1 MAATAS
7 IPRFQLDVGGH
18 PGADAAGGIVDAD
31 FYAEDLVD
39 AFFAGLHVAGQKFGL
54 LVDLP
59 DDTVENLIGEGIDVD
74 FGFLAELDTADHG
87 FRDVDADVNLVAFE
101 QCGDGRI
108 GRNEVARTHVQDL
121 HGRGGRGGDLALAE
135 ASFVVSVGSFREFD
149 IFAAVAALEFF
160 ESCLRLVV
168 TRQSG
173 SDFFGTVAAFQFVKL
188 VQGILLLREGDLP
201 VGFSGVAL
209 LFGNEILP
217 CQGVVAV
224 EVEMRAYFVGFGAVK
239 VGLRHGDVFLA
250 IAVLFQLVIGFGLSG
265 GGAGFGN
272 FLGAIT
278 AQGFLG
284 IGAGLLEGRLQF
296 FVVEGDENLPRLNRI
311 AFANENFINAAA
323 DFGAHSN
330 VARLDGAGA
339 LQAGV
344 APEPSG
350 VERGRRHGGCD
361 DENNQDALA
370 VHETTLLGQ
379 KTVLAV

>member
-18 PGADAAGGIVDAD
+18 PGADAAGRIVDAD
-31 FYAEDLVD
+31 FYAEDLMD
-39 AFFAGLHVAGQKFGL
+39 ALFAGLHVARQKFGL
-54 LVDLP
+54 LVDLFHY
-59 DDTVENLIGEGIDVD
+59 TIENLVGERIDAD
-74 FGFLAELDTADHG
+74 FGFLAELDAADHS
-87 FRDVDADVNLVAFE
+87 FRNVNAEVNLIAFE

-108 GRNEVARTHVQDL
+108 RRNEVARAHVQNL
-121 HGRGGRGGDLALAE
+121 HGRGGRGRDLALAE
-135 ASFVVSVGSFREFD
+135 ASFVVSVGSFREID

-239 VGLRHGDVFLA
+239 VGL
-250 IAVLFQLVIGFGLSG
+250 SG

-296 FVVEGDENLPRLNRI
+296 LVVEGDENLPRLNRI

-323 DFGAHSN
+323 DFGAHAN

-344 APEPSG
+344 APEPPG
-350 VERGRRHGGCD
+350 VKCGRRHGGCD

-370 VHETTLLGQ
+370 VHETTLLVLN
-379 KTVLAV
+379 TVLAV

>member
-1 MAATAS
+1 MAASAS

-18 PGADAAGGIVDAD
+18 ASADAAGGIIDAD
-31 FYAEDLVD
+31 FYAENLMD
-39 AFFAGLHVAGQKFGL
+39 ALFAGLHVARQKFGL
-54 LVDLP
+54 LVDLFHY
-59 DDTVENLIGEGIDVD
+59 TIENLVGEGIDAD
-74 FGFLAELDTADHG
+74 FSFLAELDAADHG
-87 FRDVDADVNLVAFE
+87 FRDVDADVNLVALK
-101 QCGDGRI
+101 QCRDRRI
-108 GRNEVARTHVQDL
+108 RRNEVARAHVQNL
-121 HGRGGRGGDLALAE
+121 HGRGGRGRDLALAE

-149 IFAAVAALEFF
+149 IFVAVAALEFF

-188 VQGILLLREGDLP
+188 VLGIFLLCEGDLP
-201 VGFSGVAL
+201 IGFSGVAL

-224 EVEMRAYFVGFGAVK
+224 EVEMRAYFVGFGAVE
-239 VGLRHGDVFLA
+239 VCLRHGDVFLA
-250 IAVLFQLVIGFGLSG
+250 IAVLFQLVIGFGLG
-265 GGAGFGN
+265 GSGAGFGN

-296 FVVEGDENLPRLNRI
+296 LVVEGDENLPRLNGI

-323 DFGAHSN
+323 NFGAHAN

-350 VERGRRHGGCD
+350 VKCGRRHGGCD
-361 DENNQDALA
+361 DENNQNALA
-370 VHETTLLGQ
+370 VHDTTLLG
-379 KTVLAV
+379 

>member
-1 MAATAS
+1 M
-7 IPRFQLDVGGH
+7 
-18 PGADAAGGIVDAD
+18 DA
-31 FYAEDLVD
+31 L
-39 AFFAGLHVAGQKFGL
+39 FAGLHVARQEFGL
-54 LVDLP
+54 LVDLFHY
-59 DDTVENLIGEGIDVD
+59 TIENLVGERIDAD
-74 FGFLAELDTADHG
+74 FGFLAELDAADHS
-87 FRDVDADVNLVAFE
+87 FRNVNAEVNLIAFE

-108 GRNEVARTHVQDL
+108 RRNEVARAHVQNL
-121 HGRGGRGGDLALAE
+121 HGRGGRGRDLALAE
-135 ASFVVSVGSFREFD
+135 ASFVVSVGSFREID
-149 IFAAVAALEFF
+149 IFAA
-160 ESCLRLVV
+160 
-168 TRQSG
+168 
-173 SDFFGTVAAFQFVKL
+173 VAAFQFVKL

-296 FVVEGDENLPRLNRI
+296 LVVEGDENLPRLNRI

-323 DFGAHSN
+323 DFGAHAN
-330 VARLDGAGA
+330 VARLDGARA

-344 APEPSG
+344 APEPSS
-350 VERGRRHGGCD
+350 VECGRRHGGYD
-361 DENNQDALA
+361 DEHNQNAIA
-370 VHETTLLGQ
+370 VHETTLLG
-379 KTVLAV
+379 

>member
-7 IPRFQLDVGGH
+7 IPRFQFDVGGH
-18 PGADAAGGIVDAD
+18 AGADAAGRIVDAD

-39 AFFAGLHVAGQKFGL
+39 ALFAGLHVAGQKFGL
-54 LVDLP
+54 LVDLL

-74 FGFLAELDTADHG
+74 FGFLAELDAADHG
-87 FRDVDADVNLVAFE
+87 FRDVDADVNLV
-101 QCGDGRI
+101 
-108 GRNEVARTHVQDL
+108 
-121 HGRGGRGGDLALAE
+121 
-135 ASFVVSVGSFREFD
+135 
-149 IFAAVAALEFF
+149 ALEFF

-188 VQGILLLREGDLP
+188 VQGIFLLREGDLP

-209 LFGNEILP
+209 LFGNEILS
-217 CQGVVAV
+217 CQGLVAV

-250 IAVLFQLVIGFGLSG
+250 IAVLFQLVIGFGLRG

-278 AQGFLG
+278 TQGFLG

-296 FVVEGDENLPRLNRI
+296 LVVEGDENLPRLNRI

-323 DFGAHSN
+323 DFGAHAN

-339 LQAGV
+339 LQARV

-350 VERGRRHGGCD
+350 VKCGRRHGGYD
-361 DENNQDALA
+361 DEHNQNAIA
-370 VHETTLLGQ
+370 VHETTLLG
-379 KTVLAV
+379 